1 MNSDGKYKIIVR
13 NPNVIIFWVDGT
25 ITKVRCSKNDT
36 FDVEKG
42 IAMAILNKLF
52 GNGYYRNLEKIMSN
66 LEVIET
72 APFDRKA
79 IKKAAEK
86 KEKAKVTKKAGTKKT
101 ENKPAK
107 EETEKND

>member
-1 MNSDGKYKIIVR
+1 MKGRR
-13 NPNVIIFWVDGT
+13 NMS
-25 ITKVRCSKNDT
+25 KVVWEAD
-36 FDVEKG
+36 
-42 IAMAILNKLF
+42 L
-52 GNGYYRNLEKIMSN
+52 GNGYYRNLEKIMNN